1 MNGATAPSEN
11 MSCIEKWAMVNRT
24 ILNKRIAILAVQETY
39 LDQARLDQ
47 VLSCFG
53 KNLIIIN
60 SPLPSNLRSS
70 AGVAFVINKALIHP
84 KELST
89 IELVPGRALMLNIKW
104 LDTCATSLVNIYAP
118 HNRDAQPAFWASAMT
133 KRRTSHMPLPDFV
146 LGDFNVTEDAI
157 DRTPAHYDEPAAIE
171 TLREVCREWN
181 IMDIWRHHHPDTRCF
196 TYHANS
202 HGSQIQSRLDRIYTA
217 HSVTQY
223 VFDWQIKPSA
233 VLTDH

>member
-1 MNGATAPSEN
+1 MNGATAPSKN
-11 MSCIEKWAMVNRT
+11 MTYIEKWAMVNCT
-24 ILNKRIAILAVQETY
+24 ILNKRIAILAVQETQ

-60 SPLPSNLRSS
+60 SPLPLNLHSS

-89 IELVPGRALMLNIKW
+89 VKLVPGRALMLNIKW
-104 LDTCATSLVNIYAP
+104 LDTCAMSLVNIYTP
-118 HNRDAQPAFWASAMT
+118 HNRDTQPAFWASTMT
-133 KRRTSHMPLPDFV
+133 KRHTTRMPLPDFV

-157 DRTPAHYDEPAAIE
+157 NRTPTHHDEPAAIE
-171 TLREVCREWN
+171 TLRGVRYEWN
-181 IMDIWRHHHPDTRCF
+181 IQDTWRHHHPDTRCF

-202 HGSQIQSRLDRIYTA
+202 HGSQIQSRLD
-217 HSVTQY
+217 
-223 VFDWQIKPSA
+223 
-233 VLTDH
+233 